1 MYNNE
6 ISEINLEKLIDSL
19 IIDISDYNV
28 ASVISSILKNKYKYI
43 GNNKWEYYDNKQES
57 WINDIKNKKFISD
70 INTNITNLV
79 LNRIYYYEKLK
90 KININN
96 IDLYNSYDISNKKL
110 LNIISK
116 FHNKKYLNSIIR
128 EVKPFFN

>member
-70 INTNITNLV
+70 ININITNLV

>member
-6 ISEINLEKLIDSL
+6 IEKLIDSI
-19 IIDISDYNV
+19 IIDLSDYNI
-28 ASVISSILKNKYKYI
+28 AIVISSILKDKYKYI

>member
-1 MYNNE
+1 MHNNE
-6 ISEINLEKLIDSL
+6 INKLIDN
-19 IIDISDYNV
+19 ITIDISDYNI
-28 ASVISSILKNKYKYI
+28 AILISSILKNKYKYI